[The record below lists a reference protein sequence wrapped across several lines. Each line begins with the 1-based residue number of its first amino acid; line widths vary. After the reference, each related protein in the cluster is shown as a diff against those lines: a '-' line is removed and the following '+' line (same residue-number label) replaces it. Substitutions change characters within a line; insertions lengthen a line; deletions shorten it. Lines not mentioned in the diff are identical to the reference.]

1 MFRSIR
7 FSLLF
12 WQGLIMSAV
21 IAGFGA
27 TMYHNLVRA
36 KRDRIDVKL
45 RESARFVFG
54 SMMPRRHGRPDP
66 RAQDQLAHRFGEGRP
81 DTPYYVIWNPDGSIA
96 ARSNPEIRTPFPSE
110 FIFENRDAGGVDR
123 ALERGAGDR
132 AFERGAGDRALER
145 GAGDRAFEK
154 GADDRALERGAGER
168 SNDRGAGDRAV
179 ERGAGER
186 SNDRVAGDR
195 APEKGAV
202 EPFATAGD
210 RRLGSPERPL
220 MRDRGSWREMIIRGP
235 RGMIILVGRSG
246 DDEDR
251 RIREIVGMML
261 AAGLGALGLAIVGGW
276 FIAGRALAPVDRISE
291 AASDISASNL
301 SRRIDV
307 DKTESELGRLASIL
321 NTTFD
326 RLEAAFLRQMRFTAD
341 ASHELRTPLAIVVS
355 HAELALRKERSASD
369 YRAVI
374 ETCLNA
380 ARRMENVVEDLLT
393 LARADAGESA
403 IRDEPVDLAETVRET
418 ATLLRP
424 LAQSRNVHLSL
435 LVRSV
440 TPYGDKERLRELIT
454 NLVTNAIMYNRDGG
468 TATIEVRRDGDSAV
482 LRVSDTGVGIAE
494 EDQPHI
500 FERFYRSGTARSRES
515 GGSGLGLAIAR
526 WIVDAHHG
534 TIELD
539 SAVDRGS
546 TFTVTIPMAPKT
558 RPKV

>member
-1 MFRSIR
+1 
-7 FSLLF
+7 
-12 WQGLIMSAV
+12 MSAV

-27 TMYHNLVRA
+27 TMYHNLLRA

-45 RESARFVFG
+45 RESSRVVFG
-54 SMMPRRHGRPDP
+54 SMIPRRHGRPDP
-66 RAQDQLAHRFGEGRP
+66 RVQDQLAHRFGEGRP
-81 DTPYYVIWNPDGSIA
+81 DTPYYVIWNSDGTIA

-110 FIFENRDAGGVDR
+110 LIVENRIVGGADR
-123 ALERGAGDR
+123 AA
-132 AFERGAGDRALER
+132 A
-145 GAGDRAFEK
+145 K
-154 GADDRALERGAGER
+154 G
-168 SNDRGAGDRAV
+168 
-179 ERGAGER
+179 
-186 SNDRVAGDR
+186 VAEG
-195 APEKGAV
+195 PPG
-202 EPFATAGD
+202 FGD

-220 MRDRGSWREMIIRGP
+220 LRDRGPWREMIVRGP
-235 RGMIILVGRSG
+235 RGSIILAGRSG
-246 DDEDR
+246 EDEDR

-261 AAGLGALGLAIVGGW
+261 AAGLGALGLAMIGGW

-307 DKTESELGRLASIL
+307 DKTESELGRLAGIL

-355 HAELALRKERSASD
+355 HAELALRKERSAAD

-440 TPYGDKERLRELIT
+440 IPFGDKERLRELVT
-454 NLVTNAIMYNRDGG
+454 NLVTNAVMYNRDGG
-468 TATIEVRRDGDSAV
+468 TATIEVRREGDAAL

-500 FERFYRSGTARSRES
+500 FERFYRSGTARSRET

-534 TIELD
+534 KIELE
-539 SAVDRGS
+539 SSVDRGS
-546 TFTVTIPMAPKT
+546 TFTVTIPLAPKS
-558 RPKV
+558 RPKA

>member
-132 AFERGAGDRALER
+132 AFEKGAGDRAL
-145 GAGDRAFEK
+145 AK
-154 GADDRALERGAGER
+154 
-168 SNDRGAGDRAV
+168 GAGDRAV

-186 SNDRVAGDR
+186 SNDRGAVDR
-195 APEKGAV
+195 APEKVAV
-202 EPFATAGD
+202 EPFAAAGD

-440 TPYGDKERLRELIT
+440 APYGDKERLRELIT

-468 TATIEVRRDGDSAV
+468 TATIEVRREGDSAV